1 VLESTIEEYL
11 DPASTESRRV
21 DIGAGNM

>member
-1 VLESTIEEYL
+1 MLESTIEEYL
-11 DPASTESRRV
+11 DPESTESRRV